1 MDFKEA
7 VQQNRFRSPQV
18 EAALNIIFT
27 ANQLQEISRDQ
38 LKPYNLSGEQY
49 NVLRILRGKHPEA
62 YSLNEIRDRM
72 LNRWSNAS
80 RLVDKLKKKKYVT
93 RQLLESNRR
102 KVEIRITEKGMN
114 LLDELENLPIAGNLY
129 DRGLSKQKA
138 KQLTNLLDEFRSNLE
153 KHLHQKNK

>member
-102 KVEIRITEKGMN
+102 KVEIRITEKGIN
-114 LLDELENLPIAGNLY
+114 LLDELENLPIAVNLY

>member
-1 MDFKEA
+1 M
-7 VQQNRFRSPQV
+7 
-18 EAALNIIFT
+18 
-27 ANQLQEISRDQ
+27 QEISRDQ

>member
-1 MDFKEA
+1 
-7 VQQNRFRSPQV
+7 
-18 EAALNIIFT
+18 
-27 ANQLQEISRDQ
+27 
-38 LKPYNLSGEQY
+38 
-49 NVLRILRGKHPEA
+49 
-62 YSLNEIRDRM
+62 M